1 MSGDAPSTGTVA
13 RKPPGKESAGSS
25 AAGIPSLKPACQQ
38 HGPVAGVRQNGVQ
51 QLECPRRSPL
61 SAIGAGA
68 PRRHAPTCLHS
79 RYRPRASGPHRMLGD
94 QFEKPSRMR
103 FQQRCAASAWNV
115 VLVARDRSGT
125 GETPHIRREQRAGF
139 HAYQMLETGVA
150 TSHFIWLISIAAII
164 VLSCSRAVRD
174 PLAPK

>member
-79 RYRPRASGPHRMLGD
+79 RYRPRASGR
-94 QFEKPSRMR
+94 
-103 FQQRCAASAWNV
+103 
-115 VLVARDRSGT
+115 T
-125 GETPHIRREQRAGF
+125 GC
-139 HAYQMLETGVA
+139 LA
-150 TSHFIWLISIAAII
+150 TSSRSQVACASNSDVLPPLGMSFWWLAIDQAQGKRLISGGNGVRVSTPIKCWRPAWQPATSFGSSQSSAMIM
-164 VLSCSRAVRD
+164 LSCSRAVRD
-174 PLAPK
+174 PLASK